1 MVSRFGKEISVCF
14 VTMVS
19 RFGIVDEEGIDEL
32 KELSENENTKKS
44 AEQWKNVFVKWATE
58 RGKEKNLEAYKC
70 VDLDKTLSQFYAE
83 VRNESGEDYEPDSLR
98 VMQAALE
105 RQLKSKLYPKS
116 IIKDREF
123 LSSRKVLEGKARKL
137 REEGRGKRPNRS
149 KSFTNEEEET
159 LWKSGQLGS
168 GNPRALMNTMWWLL
182 TQHFGLRGR
191 QEHHNMK
198 VEDFCL
204 QRDDDGIEYLTFA
217 EVPTKPRQG
226 GLKVKP
232 QLVTPKMFATGN
244 EERCPVMLFKVY
256 LEKRPEGMK
265 TTGPFYLSVIDK
277 LVSNVWFKK
286 TPMGKNTIDSIMK
299 KMKLI
304 SPLIDL
310 CPERRITNHSARKTV
325 VKKLKSS
332 GIPKCEI
339 KNITGHTSAQGLDD
353 YDSGDEREQQ
363 MILGTLK
370 SETRRL

>member
-1 MVSRFGKEISVCF
+1 MSLFYVEVRK
-14 VTMVS
+14 
-19 RFGIVDEEGIDEL
+19 
-32 KELSENENTKKS
+32 
-44 AEQWKNVFVKWATE
+44 E
-58 RGKEKNLEAYKC
+58 RGK
-70 VDLDKTLSQFYAE
+70 
-83 VRNESGEDYEPDSLR
+83 DYELDSLR

-105 RQLKSKLYPKS
+105 RHIQSKLYPKS

-137 REEGRGKRPNRS
+137 REEERGKRPNRS
-149 KSFTNEEEET
+149 KSLTNEEEET
-159 LWKSGQLGS
+159 LSKSGQLGS
-168 GNPRALMNTMWWLL
+168 GNPQALINTMWWLL

-204 QRDDDGIEYLTFA
+204 QWDNDGIEYFTFA
-217 EVPTKPRQG
+217 EGPTKTRQG

-232 QLVTPKMFATGN
+232 RLVTPKMFATGN

-256 LEKRPEGMK
+256 LEKPPEKMK

-277 LVSNVWFKK
+277 PVSNVWCKK

-299 KMKLI
+299 KMKLN

-310 CPERRITNHSARKTV
+310 CPEKRITNHSARNTV

-332 GIPKCEI
+332 RIPKCDI
-339 KNITGHTSAQGLDD
+339 KNITEQGLDD

-363 MILGTLK
+363 MISNIIDNSGPATSRGILSQLYPARSSAFPSSAPGHVYNFNNCSVTLNIAGDNSAQK
-370 SETRRL
+370 SSSISEINSRENHHPGF